1 MKGLGVVA
9 LFLPVVV
16 RHASAQTGN
25 QTNYFI
31 NPQQADAVDW
41 YADNNAY
48 AIGSSIQLQWK
59 TNYTGISVTLWQ
71 VDSPHCSYI
80 TPPGVFVR
88 QTLAWPVSPDKFD
101 IYNANLTSPNVF
113 YFTVISDSGDTP
125 DAFMSHYFNITAAA
139 APSNTSSSATP
150 VPTTAAA
157 AASTA
162 SASQSAPA
170 ASASSSSSNSSSSNN
185 NSKIAYGAGISVGVA
200 AALLIGLA
208 TAFLLRRRRSSR
220 AAHTGTGVGE
230 RDASARGW
238 YADAPRELLAL
249 EKPKE
254 MLAVERS
261 KEVSGSEVRYELAV
275 SPSQSQARR

>member
-113 YFTVISDSGDTP
+113 YFTVS
-125 DAFMSHYFNITAAA
+125 
-139 APSNTSSSATP
+139 PSW
-150 VPTTAAA
+150 
-157 AASTA
+157 STRN
-162 SASQSAPA
+162 P
-170 ASASSSSSNSSSSNN
+170 
-185 NSKIAYGAGISVGVA
+185 
-200 AALLIGLA
+200 L
-208 TAFLLRRRRSSR
+208 
-220 AAHTGTGVGE
+220 
-230 RDASARGW
+230 
-238 YADAPRELLAL
+238 P
-249 EKPKE
+249 
-254 MLAVERS
+254 
-261 KEVSGSEVRYELAV
+261 GSECLRPFDR
-275 SPSQSQARR
+275 SPTQATRPTPL